1 MTKNKFDM
9 NAIVKYA
16 VEEAKILEQA
26 GVNGL
31 QIENYWDIPFVKG
44 EEIGYETCACY
55 DSGSLCSKKI
65 QLNIPIGINV
75 HMNGGKGSNG
85 NCVCIWS

>member
-1 MTKNKFDM
+1 M

-31 QIENYWDIPFVKG
+31 QIENYWDIP
-44 EEIGYETCACY
+44 
-55 DSGSLCSKKI
+55 L
-65 QLNIPIGINV
+65 
-75 HMNGGKGSNG
+75 
-85 NCVCIWS
+85 